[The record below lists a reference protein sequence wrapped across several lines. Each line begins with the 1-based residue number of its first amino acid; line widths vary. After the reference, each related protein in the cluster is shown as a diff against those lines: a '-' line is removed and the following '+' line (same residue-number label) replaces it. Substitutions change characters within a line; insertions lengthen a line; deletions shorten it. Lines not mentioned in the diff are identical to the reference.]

1 MKDKIY
7 ILSIIF
13 FICTIVLISANF
25 EFNDSRLL
33 LSKRI
38 DFLMPENSFDFQ
50 YLSRRDTIFIK
61 SDSYISISLKEQITR
76 LYRMNDSTLTFHI
89 SSGTDLLDK
98 GMKTTTGIFTVQS
111 KLRLGISK
119 QFNNAELINW
129 IGFNGNIGFHGL
141 STSGYYN
148 HLGKRPSSHGCVR
161 ISREDGDSLYKYV
174 KLGTPVIVYDDE
186 PARILSF
193 LNHTDKYFN
202 YIDIY
207 DNTNLNKLLKNRIN
221 NLYSG
226 LANKDFYDKLI
237 LDNNIILKKLKIPIG
252 DATKIASKQKFIGL
266 TKNFEIANSDK
277 TNFYSFPNTSVSDDD
292 NSIE

>member
-89 SSGTDLLDK
+89 SSGTDL
-98 GMKTTTGIFTVQS
+98 
-111 KLRLGISK
+111 
-119 QFNNAELINW
+119 
-129 IGFNGNIGFHGL
+129 
-141 STSGYYN
+141 
-148 HLGKRPSSHGCVR
+148 
-161 ISREDGDSLYKYV
+161 
-174 KLGTPVIVYDDE
+174 
-186 PARILSF
+186 
-193 LNHTDKYFN
+193 
-202 YIDIY
+202 
-207 DNTNLNKLLKNRIN
+207 
-221 NLYSG
+221 
-226 LANKDFYDKLI
+226 
-237 LDNNIILKKLKIPIG
+237 
-252 DATKIASKQKFIGL
+252 
-266 TKNFEIANSDK
+266 
-277 TNFYSFPNTSVSDDD
+277 
-292 NSIE
+292 